1 MNKKCGV
8 FYEIGAAGQV
18 LSHLLED
25 DWRTETQQRVEKDEL
40 LYADPC
46 YFSDIEEWEGY
57 FVDPNPAVTQG
68 GLTNDIPGHHFNM
81 AIAGTPRIERVESFI
96 VSRGDETYLGLCSLA
111 NNSLLVDEYDVYNT
125 FYVACVT
132 LDALF
137 DFTQAPPD
145 LLRVDV
151 EGAEHEVFEAYSFKH
166 RPRVIQID
174 YHTVLGNLISILEN
188 HDYKIV
194 DTQFDNTDILAVDE
208 TILS

>member
-8 FYEIGAAGQV
+8 FYEIGAAGYA
-18 LSHLLED
+18 LRHLLED
-25 DWRTETQQRVEKDEL
+25 DWHAENQKRLEKGEN
-40 LYADPC
+40 LYADPV
-46 YFSDIEEWEGY
+46 YFPDIEKWNGY
-57 FVDPNPAVTQG
+57 FIDPSPCVIKD
-68 GLTNDIPGHHFNM
+68 GLQFGIPGHHFNM
-81 AIAGTPRIERVESFI
+81 AIAGTHRVERIETFLPENSE
-96 VSRGDETYLGLCSLA
+96 DLGLCSLA
-111 NNSLLVDEYDVYNT
+111 NNVLFIDTDVHKT
-125 FYVACVT
+125 FYTYCIT

-194 DTQFDNTDILAVDE
+194 DTAFDNEDLLAIDERIL
-208 TILS
+208 L